1 MALLIIMGVMW
12 GLQFAML
19 KLATQS
25 GHSDIFILMLSLALL
40 SVIFLLITIVK
51 TQLFGI
57 TIERLIFLVIT
68 SLLGYVVPL
77 IATLHAAPHIS
88 VGILALMVSMT
99 PVVTIAVALLFRTEF
114 VSIGRILAVLL
125 GVVAVTL
132 VLWPELELPS
142 YGTTTWMLVALGV
155 PISYGI
161 ESIYIAVRWPVG
173 LNPLQVVTGEVV
185 MAALF
190 VLPFFVFH
198 ENITDL
204 RWSWSLAELGIVLF
218 VIASAI
224 EVMLYFYL
232 IQLTGGV
239 FVSFGTFISLFA
251 GLAWGM
257 ILFSEVHSAHVWV
270 AVIFLVLALV
280 LACRDDQ
287 QNPKALT

>member
-142 YGTTTWMLVALGV
+142 
-155 PISYGI
+155 
-161 ESIYIAVRWPVG
+161 
-173 LNPLQVVTGEVV
+173 
-185 MAALF
+185 
-190 VLPFFVFH
+190 
-198 ENITDL
+198 
-204 RWSWSLAELGIVLF
+204 
-218 VIASAI
+218 
-224 EVMLYFYL
+224 
-232 IQLTGGV
+232 
-239 FVSFGTFISLFA
+239 
-251 GLAWGM
+251 
-257 ILFSEVHSAHVWV
+257 
-270 AVIFLVLALV
+270 
-280 LACRDDQ
+280 
-287 QNPKALT
+287 